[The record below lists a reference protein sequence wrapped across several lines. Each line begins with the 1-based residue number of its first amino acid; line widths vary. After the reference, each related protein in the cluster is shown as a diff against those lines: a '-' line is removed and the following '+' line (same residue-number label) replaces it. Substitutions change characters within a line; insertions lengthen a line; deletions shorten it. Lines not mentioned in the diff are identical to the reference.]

1 MSKRITSLTKGPDFL
16 CTSLYFC
23 PNEIDAGLLSQL
35 PKQSGYLLIYI
46 SMTSINLFP
55 EASLTSVFLRSAAQ
69 LDALIDRIAQAAPIT
84 DVEGA
89 FPEDAFQWL
98 TEAGL
103 LAITLPGQ
111 ALDFAQG
118 RTAQLLDL
126 LKRIGSANLAVG
138 RVYEGHINALYL
150 IHLYASPDQRMR
162 WYADVI
168 EHQCLFS
175 VWNTQAADGVRIDSA
190 DSTTYHLSGSKTFC
204 SGAGWIH
211 RPLITGELTVTDPTS
226 GQQPGWQMVIVPT
239 EQAQPI
245 TQHEEFWQPLGM
257 RASASFK
264 LDFTGVQLSPEDLL
278 GQANDYFRQPYF
290 SGGAIRFAAVQLGGA
305 EALYEAT
312 RQFLAGMNR
321 TDDLLQQTR
330 LAEMAYL
337 IESGNQW
344 IRSAGEKTDKW
355 LAEGVDWTT
364 IVAYANMTRTAI
376 EEICLR
382 IMPLAERC
390 VGARGLLRPHPFERI
405 HRDLTLYL
413 RQPAPDTTLIDI
425 GKYVLKSPRPAHE
438 VWE

>member
-1 MSKRITSLTKGPDFL
+1 
-16 CTSLYFC
+16 
-23 PNEIDAGLLSQL
+23 
-35 PKQSGYLLIYI
+35 
-46 SMTSINLFP
+46 MTSINLFP
-55 EASLTSVFLRSAAQ
+55 EADSSPISLSGTAQ
-69 LDALIDRIAQAAPIT
+69 LDALIERIAQAAPAT
-84 DVEGA
+84 DIEGA
-89 FPEDAFQWL
+89 FPEDAFRWL
-98 TEAGL
+98 AEAGL

-111 ALDFAQG
+111 ALDFTEG
-118 RTAQLLDL
+118 RTAQLLNL

-150 IHLYASPDQRMR
+150 IHLYASPNQRLR
-162 WYADVI
+162 WYADVT

-175 VWNTQAADGVRIDSA
+175 VWNTQASDGVRIDTIGPA
-190 DSTTYHLSGSKTFC
+190 MYRLSGSKTFC

-211 RPLITGELTVTDPTS
+211 RPLITGELMVTDANGAS
-226 GQQPGWQMVIVPT
+226 QQGWQMVVIPI
-239 EQAQPI
+239 EQVDPVV
-245 TQHEEFWQPLGM
+245 QHEEFWQPLGM

-264 LDFTGVQLSPEDLL
+264 LDFTGVSVSNDDLL
-278 GQANDYFRQPYF
+278 GSPGDYFRQSYF

-312 RQFLAGMNR
+312 RRFLAGMNR
-321 TDDLLQQTR
+321 TNDLLQQTR

-344 IRSAGEKTDKW
+344 IRSVGDKTDGW
-355 LAEGVDWTT
+355 LAEGADWTT

-382 IMPLAERC
+382 VMPLAERC

-413 RQPAPDTTLIDI
+413 RQPAPDATLVDI
-425 GKYVLKSPRPAHE
+425 GKFVLNSPRPTSE
-438 VWE
+438 IWC